1 MGVVADCL
9 AVGGGEQ
16 SGRRVG
22 GILLRQM
29 MRRMWPPIGQSWCCG
44 DHSLAAAESV
54 MVFSQCA
61 WYRGP
66 RAPLPISRANYRD
79 QVVDGHG
86 VSAGAAV

>member
-29 MRRMWPPIGQSWCCG
+29 MRRM
-44 DHSLAAAESV
+44 
-54 MVFSQCA
+54 
-61 WYRGP
+61 
-66 RAPLPISRANYRD
+66 
-79 QVVDGHG
+79 
-86 VSAGAAV
+86 